1 MSFLVNE
8 YANSTSF
15 RSEFI
20 SIFHESK
27 FEPLLTFGLPP
38 NVVTPAIKG
47 GGCFQYWYRILFILF
62 YWLSTAYNHT
72 IDYMLLDLILADKW
86 FDISSC
92 KDAVDSS

>member
-15 RSEFI
+15 WSEFI

-47 GGCFQYWYRILFILF
+47 VEDASSIGIVCYLF
-62 YWLSTAYNHT
+62 YCIDSQLLIT
-72 IDYMLLDLILADKW
+72 IP
-86 FDISSC
+86 
-92 KDAVDSS
+92 